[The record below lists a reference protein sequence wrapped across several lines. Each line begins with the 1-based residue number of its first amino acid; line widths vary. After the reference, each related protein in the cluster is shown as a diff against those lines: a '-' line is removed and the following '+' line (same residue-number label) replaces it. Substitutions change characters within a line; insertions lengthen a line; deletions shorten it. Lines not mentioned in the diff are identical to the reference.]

1 MKTRE
6 KQRANRRA
14 KEELISLVDTYGVYN
29 PTPYLA
35 VKALATQSKKAQI
48 RKEAKYGIQKYAS

>member
-35 VKALATQSKKAQI
+35 VKVLATQSKKAQI
-48 RKEAKYGIQKYAS
+48 RKSS